1 MVNRTKLK
9 EYTTKI
15 MRMYVDEEDKGVP
28 MDSDHLVLVEHAM
41 YDVARQMSVTYG
53 NKKKS
58 AKSKLAQEKRHMG
71 WQ

>member
-1 MVNRTKLK
+1 MIDRAKLK

-15 MRMYVDEEDKGVP
+15 SGSYVDEADKGVP
-28 MDSDHLVLVEHAM
+28 IEDEHLTLIEQAM

-53 NKKKS
+53 NKKKL